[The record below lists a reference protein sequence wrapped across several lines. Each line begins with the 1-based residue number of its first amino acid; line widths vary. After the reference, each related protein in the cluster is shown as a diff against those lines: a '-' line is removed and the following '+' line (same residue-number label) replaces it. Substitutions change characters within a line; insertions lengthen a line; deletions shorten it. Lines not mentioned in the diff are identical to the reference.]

1 MESDLDGGV
10 GKRLER
16 WVSVKVRKKKGYG
29 QLINGYESLERNG

>member
-16 WVSVKVRKKKGYG
+16 WVSVKVRKKGYG
-29 QLINGYESLERNG
+29 QLINGCESLERNG

>member
-16 WVSVKVRKKKGYG
+16 WVSVKVRKKRDMG
-29 QLINGYESLERNG
+29 S

>member
-16 WVSVKVRKKKGYG
+16 WVSVKVRKKKG
-29 QLINGYESLERNG
+29 IWAVDKWV